1 MFTINLLIP
10 IMATFVANKHFHCA
24 VAVWTLNKVR
34 NFSSNIR
41 NLKVRA
47 KMNRTSNFLMM
58 FSKWKFIAFSDNH
71 IFPFVKLCH
80 CLQNCSSMANRSH
93 NRPFGYNSQQPTLSH
108 SCMKAISQPVVLL
121 CLFSHAFLSQ
131 INFLPFSKSC

>member
-93 NRPFGYNSQQPTLSH
+93 NRPFGYNCPPCLILVWKQFLN
-108 SCMKAISQPVVLL
+108 ML
-121 CLFSHAFLSQ
+121 CYSVCFLMH
-131 INFLPFSKSC
+131 FCHK